1 MSIKHKEEALKEAK
15 DIKVSIIVVSTSRY
29 EKNIRGE
36 PVEDE
41 SGEIAKMIVEKYGYK
56 VTCKE
61 IIPDDKGVIQMEAKK
76 RIEEGDDA
84 IIFIGGTGISKTDLT
99 YEAIMEIVEKKMEGF
114 GEIFR
119 MLSYRDIGSAAIMS
133 RATAGVINGRL
144 LVAIP
149 GSPNAIPIALE
160 KLLLPELHHIIFHAR
175 RR

>member
-1 MSIKHKEEALKEAK
+1 LSIKHKEEALKEAK